1 MESPRGGGSVP
12 RTSIPS
18 RLSPLSD
25 RVWSTLWR
33 QRLLAE
39 GKSSHTIRLYERAAL
54 AYLSTPVMGERAL
67 TTEEIRGWT
76 IIQASERADPEDGRF
91 DAWAMDHAHL
101 APRSILAMTA
111 GIQHLLRWLGFIL
124 PDDAPRPRR
133 PRPVPKI
140 LERQEVAR
148 LRCAAKQH
156 SAAWVLPW
164 LELTLATGLR
174 ISETCGLNLS
184 DIDVEQGRL
193 FVRHGK
199 GGKDRVVLFDA
210 EQTGNLLATY
220 IDGPRNENGLVG
232 NHLALFVNSV
242 GRPLQERTVQR
253 TLKILACTAQIDPAR
268 VTPHTLRHQF
278 AVTMLEHGADI
289 VTIQRLLGHSDLNTT
304 RIYLEVTDRSL
315 RRAYDEVRERIRQ
328 DALSRA

>member
-1 MESPRGGGSVP
+1 M
-12 RTSIPS
+12 PS

-25 RVWSTLWR
+25 REWSTIWR

-67 TTEEIRGWT
+67 TNEEIREWT
-76 IIQASERADPEDGRF
+76 VTQASERADPNNGRF

-111 GIQHLLRWLGFIL
+111 GIQHLMRWFGYIL
-124 PDDAPRPRR
+124 PEDAPRPRR

-140 LERQEVAR
+140 LERQELTR
-148 LRCAAKQH
+148 LRHAAEQH
-156 SAAWVLPW
+156 SATWASPW

-174 ISETCGLNLS
+174 ISETCALSLS
-184 DIDVEQGRL
+184 DIDIEQGRI
-193 FVRHGK
+193 FVRQGK

-210 EQTGNLLATY
+210 EQTGELLSTY
-220 IDGPRNENGLVG
+220 IAGPRNENEVVG
-232 NHLALFVNSV
+232 NHHALFVNSV

-253 TLKILACTAQIDPAR
+253 TLKMLANDAQIDPMR

-278 AVTMLEHGADI
+278 AFAMLEHGADI

-304 RIYLEVTDRSL
+304 RIYLEVTDQSL
-315 RRAYDEVRERIRQ
+315 RRVYDEVRERINR
-328 DALSRA
+328 DALSQA

>member
-1 MESPRGGGSVP
+1 M
-12 RTSIPS
+12 PS

-25 RVWSTLWR
+25 REWSTIWR

-67 TTEEIRGWT
+67 TIEEIREWT
-76 IIQASERADPEDGRF
+76 VTQASERADPNNGRF

-111 GIQHLLRWLGFIL
+111 GIQHLMRWFGYIL
-124 PDDAPRPRR
+124 PEDAPRPRR

-140 LERQEVAR
+140 LERQELTR
-148 LRCAAKQH
+148 LRHAAEQH
-156 SAAWVLPW
+156 SATWASPW

-174 ISETCGLNLS
+174 ISETCALSLS
-184 DIDVEQGRL
+184 DIDIEQGRI
-193 FVRHGK
+193 FVRQGK
-199 GGKDRVVLFDA
+199 GGKDRVVLFDV
-210 EQTGNLLATY
+210 EQTGELLSTY
-220 IDGPRNENGLVG
+220 IAGPRNENEVVG
-232 NHLALFVNSV
+232 NHRALFVNSV

-253 TLKILACTAQIDPAR
+253 TLKMLANDAQIDPIR

-304 RIYLEVTDRSL
+304 RIYLEVTDQSL
-315 RRAYDEVRERIRQ
+315 RRVYDEVRKRINR
-328 DALSRA
+328 DALSQA